1 MIDSIPNLLWYNQQM
16 GVCGGDFNS
25 IVDKKDSL
33 IHPDQKMSKCL
44 AKLIK
49 LYGLRNTFRA
59 LYPHSRQ
66 YSRYCI
72 AKGVQGATRID
83 RCYTWGD
90 LGIEEAVY
98 VPISFSDHLA
108 HIVTFKSQIKVSKK
122 DPRNKMIYK
131 IKDNF
136 VDDQNFL

>member
-1 MIDSIPNLLWYNQQM
+1 MIDSIPNLLLYKQQM

-44 AKLIK
+44 AKLIR
-49 LYGLRNTFRA
+49 LYGLQDAFRA

-66 YSRYCI
+66 YSRYYI

-83 RCYTWGD
+83 RCYTW
-90 LGIEEAVY
+90 
-98 VPISFSDHLA
+98 
-108 HIVTFKSQIKVSKK
+108 
-122 DPRNKMIYK
+122 
-131 IKDNF
+131 
-136 VDDQNFL
+136 

>member
-1 MIDSIPNLLWYNQQM
+1 M

-49 LYGLRNTFRA
+49 LFGLRDAFRV

-66 YSRYCI
+66 YSRYYT
-72 AKGVQGATRID
+72 AKGVAGATRID
-83 RCYTWGD
+83 RCYLWGN
-90 LGIEEAVY
+90 LGIEEAVMFLFRFQTIY
-98 VPISFSDHLA
+98 NTLSP
-108 HIVTFKSQIKVSKK
+108 SKFRK
-122 DPRNKMIYK
+122 ELLRL
-131 IKDNF
+131 
-136 VDDQNFL
+136 VLGVR